1 MHKQKNKNK
10 PMDYFETLKVN
21 DLKNKCVMH
30 MNKQVQ
36 RKSIPAECNRFDIH
50 TRTKYMYKFNYYMY
64 LYSYKFIQ
72 SYIYYI
78 EKIRFCDQI
87 IL

>member
-1 MHKQKNKNK
+1 MCINKKTKINLWITSK
-10 PMDYFETLKVN
+10 LVM
-21 DLKNKCVMH
+21 NKCVMH

-64 LYSYKFIQ
+64 LYSYKYIQ